1 MLPHPIKREDRHAP
15 ENEAVSH
22 AGGRVCDDRLHH
34 HHRLDTDIAAL
45 EDVAQETKLRQLALE
60 SEQSAMRQELA
71 LKDTDSYIMEKAR
84 TLYGYLMPGEIRFE
98 VSNPDSLYDTPEAI
112 VVGEGE

>member
-1 MLPHPIKREDRHAP
+1 
-15 ENEAVSH
+15 
-22 AGGRVCDDRLHH
+22 
-34 HHRLDTDIAAL
+34 
-45 EDVAQETKLRQLALE
+45 
-60 SEQSAMRQELA
+60 MRQELA

>member
-1 MLPHPIKREDRHAP
+1 MRRRMKLFPMLVAAFVMIACTIITL
-15 ENEAVSH
+15 N
-22 AGGRVCDDRLHH
+22 
-34 HHRLDTDIAAL
+34 RLDTDIAAL

-71 LKDTDSYIMEKAR
+71 LKDTDSYIMDKDR

>member
-1 MLPHPIKREDRHAP
+1 MRRRMKLFPMLVAAFVMIACTIITL
-15 ENEAVSH
+15 N
-22 AGGRVCDDRLHH
+22 
-34 HHRLDTDIAAL
+34 RLDTDIAAL

-98 VSNPDSLYDTPEAI
+98 VSNPDSLYGTPEAI

>member
-1 MLPHPIKREDRHAP
+1 MRRRMKLFPMLV
-15 ENEAVSH
+15 AVFVMV
-22 AGGRVCDDRLHH
+22 ACTIITLN
-34 HHRLDTDIAAL
+34 RLDTDIAAL

-98 VSNPDSLYDTPEAI
+98 VSNPDSLFDTPEA
-112 VVGEGE
+112 VVVEEGE

>member
-1 MLPHPIKREDRHAP
+1 MRRRMKLFPMLVAAFVMIACTIITL
-15 ENEAVSH
+15 N
-22 AGGRVCDDRLHH
+22 
-34 HHRLDTDIAAL
+34 RLDTDIAAL

-71 LKDTDSYIMEKAR
+71 LKDMDSYIMEKAR

>member
-1 MLPHPIKREDRHAP
+1 MRRRMKLFPMLVAAFVMIACTIITL
-15 ENEAVSH
+15 N
-22 AGGRVCDDRLHH
+22 
-34 HHRLDTDIAAL
+34 RLDTDIAAL

>member
-1 MLPHPIKREDRHAP
+1 MRRRMKLFPMLVAAFVMIACTIITL
-15 ENEAVSH
+15 N
-22 AGGRVCDDRLHH
+22 
-34 HHRLDTDIAAL
+34 RLDMDIAAL

>member
-1 MLPHPIKREDRHAP
+1 MRRRMKPFPMLV
-15 ENEAVSH
+15 AVFVMI
-22 AGGRVCDDRLHH
+22 ACTIITLN
-34 HHRLDTDIAAL
+34 RLDTDIAAL

>member
-1 MLPHPIKREDRHAP
+1 MRRRMKLFPMLVAAFVMIACTIITL
-15 ENEAVSH
+15 N
-22 AGGRVCDDRLHH
+22 
-34 HHRLDTDIAAL
+34 RLDTDIAAL

-98 VSNPDSLYDTPEAI
+98 VSNPESLYDTPEAI

>member
-1 MLPHPIKREDRHAP
+1 MRRRMKLFPMLVAAFVIIACTIITL
-15 ENEAVSH
+15 N
-22 AGGRVCDDRLHH
+22 
-34 HHRLDTDIAAL
+34 RLDTDIAAL

>member
-1 MLPHPIKREDRHAP
+1 MRRRMKLFPMLV
-15 ENEAVSH
+15 AVFVMI
-22 AGGRVCDDRLHH
+22 ACTIITLN
-34 HHRLDTDIAAL
+34 RLDTDIAAL

>member
-1 MLPHPIKREDRHAP
+1 MRRRMKLFPMLVAAFVMIACTIITL
-15 ENEAVSH
+15 N
-22 AGGRVCDDRLHH
+22 
-34 HHRLDTDIAAL
+34 RLDTDIAAL

-98 VSNPDSLYDTPEAI
+98 VSNPDSLYDTPVAI

>member
-1 MLPHPIKREDRHAP
+1 MRRIMKLFPMLVAAFVMIACTIITL
-15 ENEAVSH
+15 N
-22 AGGRVCDDRLHH
+22 
-34 HHRLDTDIAAL
+34 RLDTDIAAL

>member
-1 MLPHPIKREDRHAP
+1 MRRRMKLFPMLVAAFVMIACTIITL
-15 ENEAVSH
+15 N
-22 AGGRVCDDRLHH
+22 
-34 HHRLDTDIAAL
+34 RLDTDIAAL

-112 VVGEGE
+112 VVGEGD